1 MFIMVLKL
9 WRAVAD
15 LLFPRCCEVC
25 GRELLL
31 NEKFLCLECY
41 AQLPFTYFW
50 KMEENPAERAFWGR
64 ARIEG
69 VCSLFY
75 YTDSYKKLVHALK
88 YRSNVEAGL
97 WMGQMLGSRIPF
109 PTDYI
114 IPVPL
119 HWRKQWLR
127 GYNQS
132 EIIARG
138 VVKGIISRSDA
149 AYGTEDVAD
158 MPECGLS
165 GNSIK
170 RRGERAKSP
179 KIVIG
184 LLQRRIF
191 TQTQTHKDKLS
202 RWQSVSRAFRL
213 NPAACKKYDLN
224 GKNVLII
231 DDVMTSGATLDA
243 CANLLLTHYDC
254 KVYIAT
260 LAYVE

>member
-25 GRELLL
+25 GRELML

-41 AQLPFTYFW
+41 AQLPLTYFW
-50 KMEENPAERAFWGR
+50 KIEENPAERSFWGR
-64 ARIEG
+64 ARIER

-75 YTDSYKKLVHALK
+75 YTDSYKKLVHSLK
-88 YRSNVEAGL
+88 YRSNVKAGL

-109 PTDYI
+109 PTDCI

-149 AYGTEDVAD
+149 SHGAEDVAD
-158 MPECGLS
+158 MPGRGLS
-165 GNSIK
+165 GNPMKK
-170 RRGERAKSP
+170 RCEGAKYP
-179 KIVIG
+179 KIVTD

-191 TQTQTHKDKLS
+191 TQTQTHKDRLG
-202 RWQSVSRAFRL
+202 RWESVSRAFRL
-213 NPAACKKYDLN
+213 NPASMAKYDLN
-224 GKNVLII
+224 GKRILLI
-231 DDVMTSGATLDA
+231 DDVLTSGATLDA
-243 CANLLLTHYDC
+243 CANLLLAHYDC

>member
-1 MFIMVLKL
+1 
-9 WRAVAD
+9 
-15 LLFPRCCEVC
+15 
-25 GRELLL
+25 
-31 NEKFLCLECY
+31 
-41 AQLPFTYFW
+41 
-50 KMEENPAERAFWGR
+50 
-64 ARIEG
+64 
-69 VCSLFY
+69 
-75 YTDSYKKLVHALK
+75 
-88 YRSNVEAGL
+88 
-97 WMGQMLGSRIPF
+97 MGQMLGSRKPF

-138 VVKGIISRSDA
+138 VVKGIISCSDA
-149 AYGTEDVAD
+149 THGAKDGAE
-158 MPECGLS
+158 MQGCGLS
-165 GNSIK
+165 GSSIK
-170 RRGERAKSP
+170 RRRERAKSP
-179 KIVIG
+179 KIVTG

-191 TQTQTHKDKLS
+191 TQTQTHKDRLS

-231 DDVMTSGATLDA
+231 DDVLTSGATMDA
-243 CANLLLTHYDC
+243 CANLLLAHYDC
-254 KVYIAT
+254 KIYIAT